1 MNSTDSPPNRGPAR
15 KLGIAVAM
23 PPWFDVPPDAYG
35 GIESLVAGL
44 IDALIERGHEVVM
57 LGAGT
62 NRTRAEFRRTYE
74 EAPSERIGQALP
86 EIVHAAWANRYL
98 DELDVDVI
106 HDHSFAGPLAAR
118 GRTHPACPAR
128 CGGRGA
134 RCPSHRWAS
143 VLRLKF
149 V

>member
-1 MNSTDSPPNRGPAR
+1 VNSTDSPPNRGPAR
-15 KLGIAVAM
+15 KLNIAVAM

-57 LGAGT
+57 VGAGT
-62 NRTRAEFRRTYE
+62 NRTRAEFRRTYQ

-106 HDHSFAGPLAAR
+106 HDHSSPARWRHAA
-118 GRTHPACPAR
+118 AR
-128 CGGRGA
+128 CGPSLPRTA
-134 RCPSHRWAS
+134 RARA
-143 VLRLKF
+143 RLARTTAP
-149 V
+149 